1 MKIHSIRLLN
11 FRQHADTSIEF
22 DSGLTGIVG
31 ANGTGKSTILEAIAW
46 ALYGSSAA
54 RGNRESIR
62 SLRAAPKAPVRVE
75 LEFEL
80 GVHRYRVIRGLTN
93 AELYLDRAAAPIAN
107 STSGVTDVLR
117 RRLGM
122 TRDEFFN
129 TYFTGQKELSV
140 MAAMGPTERAQFLSR
155 LLGYERLRV
164 AQEIARDRRK
174 AIVAEAT
181 GVRTGM
187 PEPDAVQK
195 AASEA
200 RIQVA
205 DTTQKLE
212 KAQAARANAAEAAD
226 LLTPQW
232 EEVQAERELLQRID
246 SDLRVAESEET
257 ARKRELERQD
267 RELAQ
272 LATAQTEMAA
282 VRAAIEPLLPL
293 RDELDTMD
301 RLARDEGRRQTL
313 LRQERELTTDLAA
326 LRERRGQIEAAPKL
340 DKETTAELKKR
351 RADLVEVEKKYE
363 AARTEWVRDAQEV
376 STRIETIKTSLAEYR
391 HQRELLLKEGENG
404 TCPIC
409 SRSLGDHYQSVLT
422 HLDDQIE
429 SQTEEEKYLRSR
441 ATQLKKAPKDVVE
454 AEAAKRDAADV
465 VAKLEKKLAKIQLG
479 VQELAKIDV
488 DFAAQ
493 TAKHAT
499 IVAELADIPGGY
511 VAERH
516 VELRTRV
523 AELQQLESR
532 ASKLAGAVE
541 REGQLRADR
550 ERGAAALAVISA
562 RLEELRAE
570 RAGMSGGD
578 DRFESVRQ
586 SYEAAIATL
595 RSADLELATAK
606 ARHTSALA
614 AVAVAERAIVELERA
629 EARLEE
635 LNQERRLHEE
645 LDRAYS
651 DLRTDLNLQ
660 LRPEISDR
668 ASLLLNELT
677 DGRYSEFELD
687 ENYNIVLHEDGLPK
701 HVISGGEQDLAN
713 LILRIAISEMIAER
727 AGQPLSLLILDEVFG
742 SLDESR
748 RANVI
753 ALLRSMHERFD
764 QVIVITHVDLDSPE
778 VEHMFDVAYDK
789 DSGSSRVTRRT
800 DAPPRAGDDDQLE
813 IGAA

>member
-1 MKIHSIRLLN
+1 MRIHSIRLLN
-11 FRQHADTSIEF
+11 FRQHADTSIEL

-80 GVHRYRVIRGLTN
+80 GIHRYRVVRGLTN

-205 DTTQKLE
+205 DTEQKLE
-212 KAQAARANAAEAAD
+212 KAQAARTTAVAAAD

-232 EEVQAERELLQRID
+232 EEVQAERELLKRID
-246 SDLRVAESEET
+246 SDLRVAESEEA
-257 ARKRELERQD
+257 ARRREVERQD
-267 RELAQ
+267 AELAQ

-282 VRAAIEPLLPL
+282 VRAAIAPLLPL
-293 RDELDTMD
+293 RSELDTMD

-313 LRQERELTTDLAA
+313 LKQERELTADLAA
-326 LRERRGQIEAAPKL
+326 LRERRGQIETAPKL
-340 DKETTAELKKR
+340 DRETTAELKRR

-376 STRIETIKTSLAEYR
+376 STKIETIKTSLAEYR
-391 HQRELLLKEGENG
+391 HQRELLLREGENG

-429 SQTEEEKYLRSR
+429 SQTQEEKYLRSR

-454 AEAAKRDAADV
+454 AETAKRDATEA
-465 VAKLEKKLAKIQLG
+465 VAKLEKKLAKIQLA

-499 IVAELADIPGGY
+499 VVAELADIPGGY

-516 VELRTRV
+516 LELRTRV

-562 RLEELRAE
+562 RLDELRAE

-586 SYEAAIATL
+586 SYESAVAVLRAA
-595 RSADLELATAK
+595 DVELATAK

-645 LDRAYS
+645 LDRAYT

-789 DSGSSRVTRRT
+789 DTGSSRVTRRT
-800 DAPPRAGDDDQLE
+800 DAPVRPDDDQLE

>member
-1 MKIHSIRLLN
+1 
-11 FRQHADTSIEF
+11 
-22 DSGLTGIVG
+22 
-31 ANGTGKSTILEAIAW
+31 
-46 ALYGSSAA
+46 
-54 RGNRESIR
+54 
-62 SLRAAPKAPVRVE
+62 
-75 LEFEL
+75 
-80 GVHRYRVIRGLTN
+80 
-93 AELYLDRAAAPIAN
+93 
-107 STSGVTDVLR
+107 
-117 RRLGM
+117 
-122 TRDEFFN
+122 
-129 TYFTGQKELSV
+129 
-140 MAAMGPTERAQFLSR
+140 
-155 LLGYERLRV
+155 
-164 AQEIARDRRK
+164 
-174 AIVAEAT
+174 
-181 GVRTGM
+181 
-187 PEPDAVQK
+187 
-195 AASEA
+195 
-200 RIQVA
+200 
-205 DTTQKLE
+205 
-212 KAQAARANAAEAAD
+212 
-226 LLTPQW
+226 
-232 EEVQAERELLQRID
+232 
-246 SDLRVAESEET
+246 
-257 ARKRELERQD
+257 
-267 RELAQ
+267 
-272 LATAQTEMAA
+272 
-282 VRAAIEPLLPL
+282 
-293 RDELDTMD
+293 
-301 RLARDEGRRQTL
+301 
-313 LRQERELTTDLAA
+313 
-326 LRERRGQIEAAPKL
+326 
-340 DKETTAELKKR
+340 
-351 RADLVEVEKKYE
+351 
-363 AARTEWVRDAQEV
+363 
-376 STRIETIKTSLAEYR
+376 
-391 HQRELLLKEGENG
+391 
-404 TCPIC
+404 
-409 SRSLGDHYQSVLT
+409 
-422 HLDDQIE
+422 
-429 SQTEEEKYLRSR
+429 
-441 ATQLKKAPKDVVE
+441 
-454 AEAAKRDAADV
+454 
-465 VAKLEKKLAKIQLG
+465 VAKLEKKLAKIQLA

-499 IVAELADIPGGY
+499 VVAELADIPGGY

-516 VELRTRV
+516 LELRTRV

-586 SYEAAIATL
+586 SYESAVAVLRAA
-595 RSADLELATAK
+595 DVELATAK

-645 LDRAYS
+645 LDRAYT

-778 VEHMFDVAYDK
+778 VEHMFDVSYDK
-789 DSGSSRVTRRT
+789 DTGSSRVTRRT
-800 DAPPRAGDDDQLE
+800 DAPVRPDDDQLE

>member
-1 MKIHSIRLLN
+1 
-11 FRQHADTSIEF
+11 
-22 DSGLTGIVG
+22 
-31 ANGTGKSTILEAIAW
+31 
-46 ALYGSSAA
+46 
-54 RGNRESIR
+54 
-62 SLRAAPKAPVRVE
+62 
-75 LEFEL
+75 
-80 GVHRYRVIRGLTN
+80 
-93 AELYLDRAAAPIAN
+93 
-107 STSGVTDVLR
+107 
-117 RRLGM
+117 
-122 TRDEFFN
+122 
-129 TYFTGQKELSV
+129 
-140 MAAMGPTERAQFLSR
+140 
-155 LLGYERLRV
+155 
-164 AQEIARDRRK
+164 
-174 AIVAEAT
+174 
-181 GVRTGM
+181 
-187 PEPDAVQK
+187 
-195 AASEA
+195 
-200 RIQVA
+200 
-205 DTTQKLE
+205 
-212 KAQAARANAAEAAD
+212 
-226 LLTPQW
+226 
-232 EEVQAERELLQRID
+232 
-246 SDLRVAESEET
+246 
-257 ARKRELERQD
+257 
-267 RELAQ
+267 
-272 LATAQTEMAA
+272 
-282 VRAAIEPLLPL
+282 
-293 RDELDTMD
+293 
-301 RLARDEGRRQTL
+301 
-313 LRQERELTTDLAA
+313 
-326 LRERRGQIEAAPKL
+326 
-340 DKETTAELKKR
+340 
-351 RADLVEVEKKYE
+351 VEKKYE

-376 STRIETIKTSLAEYR
+376 STKIETIKTSLAEYR
-391 HQRELLLKEGENG
+391 HQRELLLREGENG

-429 SQTEEEKYLRSR
+429 SQTQEEKYLRSR

-454 AEAAKRDAADV
+454 AEAAKRDATEA
-465 VAKLEKKLAKIQLG
+465 VAKLEKKLAKIQLA

-488 DFAAQ
+488 DFSAQ

-499 IVAELADIPGGY
+499 VVAELADIPGGY

-516 VELRTRV
+516 LELRTRV

-562 RLEELRAE
+562 RLDELRAE

-586 SYEAAIATL
+586 SYESAVAVLRAA
-595 RSADLELATAK
+595 DVELATAK

-645 LDRAYS
+645 LDRAYT

-778 VEHMFDVAYDK
+778 VEHMFDVSYDK
-789 DSGSSRVTRRT
+789 DTGSSRVTRRT
-800 DAPPRAGDDDQLE
+800 DAPVRPDDDQLE